1 MLYKKEFHLN
11 DAEELTDDKLLELI
25 KQHRALAL
33 RYVELENMYKG
44 EHKILSQTAKPQ
56 HKPDNRLVVNY
67 AKYIVDTLNG
77 YFIGNPVKTVSDSDA
92 VSDYVQLV
100 ERYNDIDDN
109 NAELSKKCS
118 IYGHAFELVFF
129 DEEAQIGIT
138 NIDPKECFIVYDNSI
153 RERPLFG
160 VRYRVDKD
168 KKITGTI
175 SDSQLIRYFEV
186 KDDEV
191 KYVEDAPN
199 HFGEVPIVEYVEN
212 EERLGAFESV
222 ETLINAYNKAI
233 SEKANDVDYF
243 ADAYMK
249 ILGAILEEKDLVS
262 IKDNRIINLA
272 SQQTDKL
279 IVEFMEKP
287 NADQTQ
293 EHLIERLERLIFAI
307 SMVAN
312 ISEENFGVASG
323 IALKYRLLSMSNL
336 TNTKERK
343 FVKGFNKRFKLIS
356 QAPNSKISFE
366 DLIGI
371 EYKFTRNIPENVKE
385 EAEIATSLQGIISE
399 ETQLNLLSVVEDVK
413 AEMDRKAEEDARV
426 PTYDFERVMENEA

>member
-1 MLYKKEFHLN
+1 MLYKKEFHLDN
-11 DAEELTDDKLLELI
+11 AEELTNDKLMELI
-25 KQHRALAL
+25 KEHRALAL

-44 EHKILSQTAKPQ
+44 EHLILKQTPKSV

-77 YFIGNPVKTVSDSDA
+77 FFIGNPVKTVSDSDA
-92 VSDYVQLV
+92 VSEYLQLL
-100 ERYNDIDDN
+100 EKYNDIDDN

-118 IYGHAFELVFF
+118 IYGHAFELVYF

-160 VRYRVDKD
+160 IRYRVDKD
-168 KKITGTI
+168 RTITGTI

-191 KYVEDAPN
+191 KYTEDVPN
-199 HFGEVPIVEYVEN
+199 HFGEVPIIEYVEN

-249 ILGAILEEKDLVS
+249 ILGAILDEKDLIS

-287 NADQTQ
+287 NADETQ

-323 IALKYRLLSMSNL
+323 IALKYRLSSMSNL
-336 TNTKERK
+336 ANTKERK

-356 QAPNSKISFE
+356 QAPNSKLTLE
-366 DLIGI
+366 DLIGM

-399 ETQLNLLSVVEDVK
+399 ETQLSILSVVEDVK
-413 AEMDRKAEEDARV
+413 AEMDRKAEEDARI
-426 PTYDFERVMENEA
+426 PTYDFERVTGDEA

>member
-1 MLYKKEFHLN
+1 MLYKKEFHLDN
-11 DAEELTDDKLLELI
+11 AEELTNDKLIELI
-25 KQHRALAL
+25 KEHRALAL

-44 EHKILSQTAKPQ
+44 EHLILKQTPKPV

-77 YFIGNPVKTVSDSDA
+77 FFIGNPIKTVSDSDA
-92 VSDYVQLV
+92 VSEYLQLL
-100 ERYNDIDDN
+100 EKYNDIDDN

-118 IYGHAFELVFF
+118 IYGHAFELVYF

-160 VRYRVDKD
+160 IRYRVDKD
-168 KKITGTI
+168 RTITGTI
-175 SDSQLIRYFEV
+175 SDDAMIKYFEI
-186 KDDEV
+186 KDNEVRYTDEIL
-191 KYVEDAPN
+191 N
-199 HFGEVPIVEYVEN
+199 NFGEVPIIEYVEN

-249 ILGAILEEKDLVS
+249 ILGAILEEPDLIS

-287 NADQTQ
+287 NADETQ

-323 IALKYRLLSMSNL
+323 IALKYRLSSMSNL
-336 TNTKERK
+336 ANTKERK

-356 QAPNSKISFE
+356 QAPNSKLTLE
-366 DLIGI
+366 DLIGM

-399 ETQLNLLSVVEDVK
+399 ETQLSILSVVEDVK
-413 AEMDRKAEEDARV
+413 AEMDRKAEEDARI
-426 PTYDFERVMENEA
+426 PTYDFERVTGDEA

>member
-11 DAEELTDDKLLELI
+11 NAEELTNDKLMELI
-25 KQHRALAL
+25 KEHRALAL

-56 HKPDNRLVVNY
+56 YKPDNRLVVNY

-118 IYGHAFELVFF
+118 IYGHAFELVYF
-129 DEEAQIGIT
+129 DEDAQIGIT
-138 NIDPKECFIVYDNSI
+138 NIDPKECFVVYDNSI

-160 VRYRVDKD
+160 IRYRVDKD
-168 KKITGTI
+168 KTVTGTI
-175 SDSQLIRYFEV
+175 SDDSMIRYFEV
-186 KDDEV
+186 KDNEVRYTDEIL
-191 KYVEDAPN
+191 N
-199 HFGEVPIVEYVEN
+199 NFGEVPIIEYVEN

-222 ETLINAYNKAI
+222 ETLINAYNKAL

-249 ILGAILEEKDLVS
+249 ILGAILEDKDLVS

-272 SQQTDKL
+272 SPQADKL

-287 NADQTQ
+287 NADETQ

-336 TNTKERK
+336 ISTKERK

-385 EAEIATSLQGIISE
+385 EAEIATSLQGIVSE
-399 ETQLNLLSVVEDVK
+399 ETQLNILSVVEDVK
-413 AEMDRKAEEDARV
+413 AEMDRKAKEDARI
-426 PTYDFERVMENEA
+426 PTYDFERVTGDEA